1 MCSSNIQCIRLKMH
15 VAHKTENQT
24 KHRQPYMNV
33 NEAVI
38 IIRCE
43 VILLFCCSLH
53 HYLVIV
59 QQVILDVAGTIIK
72 PEDSLITYNLQELID
87 STQKA
92 RAILLSNRA
101 KRQESITVIP
111 VYIAAMI
118 SLTELNDNFVV
129 GDGEMYGGYENYP
142 LRADSDY
149 VVAVALMQGQVCVTI
164 AL

>member
-1 MCSSNIQCIRLKMH
+1 
-15 VAHKTENQT
+15 
-24 KHRQPYMNV
+24 
-33 NEAVI
+33 
-38 IIRCE
+38 
-43 VILLFCCSLH
+43 LFCCSLH

-59 QQVILDVAGTIIK
+59 QQVILDDEGIIIEPK
-72 PEDSLITYNLQELID
+72 DSLTTYTLQELID
-87 STQKA
+87 STQNA
-92 RAILLSNRA
+92 RNIFLSNRA
-101 KRQESITVIP
+101 KRQESITRTVVP

-149 VVAVALMQGQVCVTI
+149 VVAVALMQGEVYVTI

>member
-1 MCSSNIQCIRLKMH
+1 M
-15 VAHKTENQT
+15 
-24 KHRQPYMNV
+24 
-33 NEAVI
+33 
-38 IIRCE
+38 
-43 VILLFCCSLH
+43 LFCCSLH

-59 QQVILDVAGTIIK
+59 QQVILDDEGIIIEPK
-72 PEDSLITYNLQELID
+72 DSLTTYTLQELID
-87 STQKA
+87 STQNA
-92 RAILLSNRA
+92 RNIFLSNRA
-101 KRQESITVIP
+101 KRQESITRTVVP

-149 VVAVALMQGQVCVTI
+149 VVAVALMQGEVYVTI